1 VERHKNSILE
11 VTDEATDPGI
21 GDEVV
26 ENIQIP
32 DEAVENI
39 RNPDEAVENIRTLAV
54 ENNFTDFIKG
64 KLLGEV

>member
-21 GDEVV
+21 GDE
-26 ENIQIP
+26 
-32 DEAVENI
+32 AVENI
-39 RNPDEAVENIRTLAV
+39 RNPDETVENIRTLAV

>member
-1 VERHKNSILE
+1 MERHKNSILE

-21 GDEVV
+21 GDEDV
-26 ENIQIP
+26 Q
-32 DEAVENI
+32 NI
-39 RNPDEAVENIRTLAV
+39 RNPDEAVENIRNLAV

>member
-21 GDEVV
+21 GDE
-26 ENIQIP
+26 
-32 DEAVENI
+32 AVENI
-39 RNPDEAVENIRTLAV
+39 RNPDETVENIRNLAV

-64 KLLGEV
+64 KLLGAI